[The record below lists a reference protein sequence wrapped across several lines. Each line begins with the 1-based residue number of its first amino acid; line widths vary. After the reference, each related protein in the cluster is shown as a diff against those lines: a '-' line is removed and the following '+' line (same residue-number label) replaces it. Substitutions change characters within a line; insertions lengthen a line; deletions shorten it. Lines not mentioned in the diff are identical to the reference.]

1 MIHIT
6 LGPRKVEAPGDPL
19 GRAHYGWSEDMTEDE
34 CYRDNRGHWAL
45 GARADTERYALFSA
59 RDSAGTKRVR
69 AAIEIE
75 GIEDVG
81 NGRRAMRGRVLRPG
95 HPVHDEYV
103 GGPALVDPARNP
115 VSYVD
120 SALDDQTYCAC
131 GCGEPTTLSR
141 DFLPGHDQRAIH
153 ERIAR
158 VGTVRDFLRWFDTT
172 WKQ

>member
-6 LGPRKVEAPGDPL
+6 LGPRKVEPRGDPL
-19 GRAHYGWSEDMTEDE
+19 GRPYFGWSESMTEDE
-34 CYRDNRGHWAL
+34 VYQWNRGRWVL

-59 RDSAGTKRVR
+59 RDTTGAKLVR

-75 GIEDVG
+75 DIEDTG
-81 NGRRAMRGRVLRPG
+81 EGRRAMRGHVLRPG
-95 HPVHDEYV
+95 HPVHDRYV

-115 VSYVD
+115 VNYVD
-120 SALDDQTYCAC
+120 SPLDDQKFCAC
-131 GCGEPTTLSR
+131 GCGDATTLAR

-153 ERIAR
+153 ARIAQ
-158 VGTVRDFLRWFDTT
+158 VGTVRDFLDWFDAT

>member
-1 MIHIT
+1 
-6 LGPRKVEAPGDPL
+6 
-19 GRAHYGWSEDMTEDE
+19 
-34 CYRDNRGHWAL
+34 
-45 GARADTERYALFSA
+45 
-59 RDSAGTKRVR
+59 
-69 AAIEIE
+69 
-75 GIEDVG
+75 
-81 NGRRAMRGRVLRPG
+81 MRGRVLRPG

-120 SALDDQTYCAC
+120 SALDDQTFCAC
-131 GCGEPTTLSR
+131 GCGAPTTLSR